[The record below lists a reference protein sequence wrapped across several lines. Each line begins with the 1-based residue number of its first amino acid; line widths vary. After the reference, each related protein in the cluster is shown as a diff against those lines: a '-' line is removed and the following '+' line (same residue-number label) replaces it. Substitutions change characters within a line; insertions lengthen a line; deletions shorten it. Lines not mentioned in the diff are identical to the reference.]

1 MIVLTRRQRWII
13 GGSAALVMALMS
25 LPLAVVLPL
34 VLPADSGLSARR
46 AEGTPWDGILREAN
60 VAGLPLGD
68 TRVGFDVLPL
78 LVGKARMGFAGSRLR
93 GIVEI
98 ASGSVGFSRANGII
112 DLAGRLRPLPLS
124 RITLDQVAVQ
134 FRNDLCTSAAGRV
147 RADMAGDI
155 GGLTLPGGMS
165 GTLRC
170 DGGELLVPLVGQ
182 SGMERIDV
190 RMSGSGK
197 WRADISV
204 RTTDATLAGKLL
216 SSGFA
221 IGPGGY
227 TVRVSGAL

>member
-1 MIVLTRRQRWII
+1 MMLTVRQRWII
-13 GGSAALVMALMS
+13 GGSAAAVMSLMS

-34 VLPADSGLSARR
+34 ALPADSGLSARR
-46 AEGTPWDGILREAN
+46 AEGTPWDGVLRDSN

-78 LVGKARMGFAGSRLR
+78 LVGQARMGFAGATLR

-98 ASGSVGFSRANGII
+98 ASGSVGLSRADGVI

-124 RITLDQVAVQ
+124 RVTLDQVAVQ
-134 FRNDLCTSAAGRV
+134 FRNDRCTSATGRV
-147 RADMAGDI
+147 RADIAGDI

-170 DGGELLVPLVGQ
+170 DGSELLVPLVGQ

-197 WRADISV
+197 WRADVSV
-204 RTTDATLAGKLL
+204 RTSDAALANKLL
-216 SSGFA
+216 SSGFVT
-221 IGPGGY
+221 GPGGY

>member
-34 VLPADSGLSARR
+34 ALPADSGLSARS

-78 LVGKARMGFAGSRLR
+78 LVGKARMSFAGSMLR

-98 ASGSVGFSRANGII
+98 ASGSVGFSRANGVI

-124 RITLDQVAVQ
+124 RVTLDQVAVQ

-155 GGLTLPGGMS
+155 GGLTLPGGLS

-170 DGGELLVPLVGQ
+170 EGGELLVPLVGQ

>member
-1 MIVLTRRQRWII
+1 MMLTVRQRWII
-13 GGSAALVMALMS
+13 GGSAAAVMSLMS

-34 VLPADSGLSARR
+34 ALPADSGLSARR
-46 AEGTPWDGILREAN
+46 AEGTPWDGVLRDAN

-78 LVGKARMGFAGSRLR
+78 LVGQARMGFAGATLR

-98 ASGSVGFSRANGII
+98 ASGSVGLSRADGVI

-124 RITLDQVAVQ
+124 RVTLDQVAVQ
-134 FRNDLCTSAAGRV
+134 FRNDRCTSATGRV
-147 RADMAGDI
+147 RADIAGDI
-155 GGLTLPGGMS
+155 GGLSLPGGMS

-170 DGGELLVPLVGQ
+170 DGSELLVPLVGQ

-197 WRADISV
+197 WRADVSV
-204 RTTDATLAGKLL
+204 RTSDAALANKLL
-216 SSGFA
+216 SSGFVT
-221 IGPGGY
+221 GPGGY

>member
-1 MIVLTRRQRWII
+1 MTALTRRQGWIV
-13 GGSAALVMALMS
+13 GGSAALVMALVS

-34 VLPADSGLSARR
+34 ALPIDSGLSARR
-46 AEGTPWDGILREAN
+46 AEGTPWDGILRDAT

-68 TRVGFDVLPL
+68 TRIGFDVLPL
-78 LVGKARMGFAGSRLR
+78 LLGQARMGFAGATLR
-93 GIVEI
+93 GIVEVS
-98 ASGSVGFSRANGII
+98 SGSVGLARGNGMI

-124 RITLDQVAVQ
+124 RVTLDQVAVQ
-134 FRNDLCTSAAGRV
+134 FRNDRCTSATGRV
-147 RADMAGDI
+147 RADIAGDI

-170 DGGELLVPLVGQ
+170 DGGELLVPLLGQ

-190 RMSGSGK
+190 RMSGSGI

-204 RTTDATLAGKLL
+204 RTSDAVLAGKLL

-221 IGPGGY
+221 TGPGGY